1 VGPRPLSLESAL
13 DQNEDPPNPLWI
25 IAIGMVV
32 FFAVAAFLMLT
43 L

>member
-1 VGPRPLSLESAL
+1 LSLEAAL
-13 DQNEDPPNPLWI
+13 DQNEGPPNPLWT
-25 IAIGMVV
+25 IAIGMAM

>member
-1 VGPRPLSLESAL
+1 LSPEAAL
-13 DQNEDPPNPLWI
+13 DQNESPPNPLWT
-25 IAIGMVV
+25 IAIGMAV